1 MGWRQSTAYMG
12 LSVVSGEGVN
22 WGCVDRE
29 DLSTGWPELVGCSL
43 PALLLLQSPL
53 ASLPLAWQP
62 LEAEL
67 KEGGFWA
74 LGQGREGTGKGKL
87 GSGSYPVFLSPT
99 KKKAT
104 LGTDSRIQL

>member
-1 MGWRQSTAYMG
+1 MGWKSTAYMG

-67 KEGGFWA
+67 KEGG
-74 LGQGREGTGKGKL
+74 LL
-87 GSGSYPVFLSPT
+87 GSGPGQGGHWEGEAWLWFLSCLLKPHQ
-99 KKKAT
+99 KE
-104 LGTDSRIQL
+104 GHSGY